1 VPKRPL
7 TFIMLP
13 ANAVLLAV
21 GLADLLTTLFW
32 LATGRAIEVNPI
44 MAAVLR
50 LGVWPF
56 VITKLG
62 TLAAYVGVMEWY
74 RRRRNPVFAH
84 VVGNIT
90 LIGYVGIYAISFAMV
105 NRGIIS

>member
-1 VPKRPL
+1 
-7 TFIMLP
+7 MLP

-32 LATGRAIEVNPI
+32 LATGQAVEVNPI

-50 LGVWPF
+50 AGVWPF
-56 VITKLG
+56 VIAKLG
-62 TLAAYVGVMEWY
+62 TLVAYVGIMEWY
-74 RRRRNPVFAH
+74 RRRRNPVFAR

-90 LIGYVGIYAISFAMV
+90 LIGYIGIYAIAFACV
-105 NRGIIS
+105 NQGIMD

>member
-1 VPKRPL
+1 
-7 TFIMLP
+7 MLP

-21 GLADLLTTLFW
+21 GLADLFTTLFW
-32 LATGRAIEVNPI
+32 LATGRAVEVNPV

-56 VITKLG
+56 VLTKLA
-62 TLAAYVGVMEWY
+62 TLGAYVSVLEWY
-74 RRRRNPVFAH
+74 RRRRNPVFAR

-90 LIGYVGIYAISFAMV
+90 LIGYVGIYAVSFVCVNHGMIS
-105 NRGIIS
+105 